1 MQCGSAGVQTNLSVS
16 ALASSRLRWSCVN
29 GSMGTEYWIADII
42 EDIQLGF
49 SRSRSGFLD
58 LGLDGDDA
66 DHHLPADADII
77 EAHGAVR

>member
-1 MQCGSAGVQTNLSVS
+1 
-16 ALASSRLRWSCVN
+16 
-29 GSMGTEYWIADII
+29 MGTEYWIADII